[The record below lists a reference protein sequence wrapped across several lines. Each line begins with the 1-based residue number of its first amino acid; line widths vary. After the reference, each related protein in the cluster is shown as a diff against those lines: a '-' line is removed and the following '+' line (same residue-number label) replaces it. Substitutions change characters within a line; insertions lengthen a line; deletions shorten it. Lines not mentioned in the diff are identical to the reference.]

1 MVIKMYVS
9 GISASKEVKK
19 NQQRALM
26 ILESIKVPFESIDI
40 TEPGKEEDREFM
52 KEHCKK
58 VDGVCTLPPHFFN
71 EKEYCGDFEDFD
83 QATEEDRLILFLKLD
98 PSEYNLNGSSVVPE
112 GLEPIVS
119 PSDKGDVEVESGMVN
134 GTHEDS
140 IREGGTGDREENME
154 VSGDSKEQKQEG
166 STEGGDA
173 EEKGEVDEGTENV
186 EEGKQED
193 VEEQKDEDG
202 TEGDEVDSKAEE
214 ETKGASNDEHDEE
227 KADDDEMKA
236 DDEATEELSG
246 EKEDIADVEEEKEE

>member
-40 TEPGKEEDREFM
+40 TEPGKEEDRDFM

-71 EKEYCGDFEDFD
+71 EKEYCGDYEDFD

-98 PSEYNLNGSSVVPE
+98 PSEYNLNGSSIVPE
-112 GLEPIVS
+112 GVEPIVM
-119 PSDKGDVEVESGMVN
+119 PGDKGEGETESGMVN
-134 GTHEDS
+134 GAREEGAH
-140 IREGGTGDREENME
+140 EGGTGDRDENMD
-154 VSGDSKEQKQEG
+154 VGDDSKEQKPEG
-166 STEGGDA
+166 GTEEGDA
-173 EEKGEVDEGTENV
+173 EEKGKADEGAENV
-186 EEGKQED
+186 EEEKQED
-193 VEEQKDEDG
+193 VEKDEGG
-202 TEGDEVDSKAEE
+202 TGGDEVEGKGDEE
-214 ETKGASNDEHDEE
+214 EENEGAPNDEREE

-236 DDEATEELSG
+236 DDEVTEEQSG
-246 EKEDIADVEEEKEE
+246 DKEDMVDVEEEKEE

>member
-40 TEPGKEEDREFM
+40 TEPGKEEDRDFM

-71 EKEYCGDFEDFD
+71 EKEYCGDYEDFD

-98 PSEYNLNGSSVVPE
+98 PAEYNLNGSSIVPE
-112 GLEPIVS
+112 GVEPIAM
-119 PSDKGDVEVESGMVN
+119 PSDKGEGETESGMVN
-134 GTHEDS
+134 GASE
-140 IREGGTGDREENME
+140 EGAQESGTGDSGENMD
-154 VSGDSKEQKQEG
+154 VGDDSKEQKPGGGTEEG
-166 STEGGDA
+166 NA
-173 EEKGEVDEGTENV
+173 EKKDKVDEPAENV
-186 EEGKQED
+186 EEDEQGGA
-193 VEEQKDEDG
+193 EEQKDEG
-202 TEGDEVDSKAEE
+202 ITGGEEAESKSEQE
-214 ETKGASNDEHDEE
+214 ETESAPNDEREE

-236 DDEATEELSG
+236 DEEITEEHSG
-246 EKEDIADVEEEKEE
+246 DKEDIADEEEKEE

>member
-1 MVIKMYVS
+1 
-9 GISASKEVKK
+9 
-19 NQQRALM
+19 M

-40 TEPGKEEDREFM
+40 TEPGKEEDRDFM

-71 EKEYCGDFEDFD
+71 EKEYCGDYEDFD

-119 PSDKGDVEVESGMVN
+119 PSDKGDLEVESGMVN

-140 IREGGTGDREENME
+140 TREGGTGDREENME
-154 VSGDSKEQKQEG
+154 VSGDSKDQKQEG
-166 STEGGDA
+166 STEEGDA
-173 EEKGEVDEGTENV
+173 EEKGEVDKVTENV
-186 EEGKQED
+186 EEGKQKD
-193 VEEQKDEDG
+193 VEQKDEGG
-202 TEGDEVDSKAEE
+202 TKGDEVDSKSEE
-214 ETKGASNDEHDEE
+214 KTRGAPNDEHEEE

-246 EKEDIADVEEEKEE
+246 EKEDMADVEEEKEE

>member
-1 MVIKMYVS
+1 
-9 GISASKEVKK
+9 
-19 NQQRALM
+19 M

-40 TEPGKEEDREFM
+40 TEPGKEEDRDFM

-119 PSDKGDVEVESGMVN
+119 PSDKGDLEVESGMVN

-140 IREGGTGDREENME
+140 TREGGTGDREENME
-154 VSGDSKEQKQEG
+154 VTGDSKEQKQEG
-166 STEGGDA
+166 STEEGDA
-173 EEKGEVDEGTENV
+173 KEKGEVDEGTENV

-193 VEEQKDEDG
+193 LEQKDEGG

-214 ETKGASNDEHDEE
+214 ETKGAPNDEHEGE
-227 KADDDEMKA
+227 KADDHEMKA

-246 EKEDIADVEEEKEE
+246 EKEDMADVEEEKEE